1 MATAQRDQ
9 QHDLEFS
16 AELDGLGPDS
26 LRLTEFTRKERLSG
40 LYEGSATLASR
51 DPDINLNDCIDRTV
65 ILTLNDKYAAQPR
78 YRKGEKGS
86 KPMSLS

>member
-1 MATAQRDQ
+1 M
-9 QHDLEFS
+9 
-16 AELDGLGPDS
+16 
-26 LRLTEFTRKERLSG
+26 TEFTRKERLSG

-78 YRKGEKGS
+78 YRKGVEANVIKLS
-86 KPMSLS
+86 NKPLN